1 MLGVGCFLCVCCI
14 PAVFLKYCT
23 AKRLEYTIAYNIS
36 NMTRRY
42 INQLRDNEKVE
53 EIFRISEKQLR
64 PNKNGN
70 LYLQC
75 NFSDKTGMISARLWN
90 ATEEMFYGIDN
101 DDYMMV
107 EGTTQRFQGAL
118 QMIVKKMTKVDAAGI
133 DETEFMRFHSV
144 DVPKTRARLQ
154 EMLRSIT
161 DPDLLNLADCF
172 LIDEEFMERFCKTP
186 AGVKL
191 HHAYPGGLL
200 EHTTQMME
208 AAVTI
213 ARLYPELNRDRLLFG
228 AFLHDVGKT
237 AELSV
242 EGEMVYT
249 DEGQMLGHA
258 ILGVEILNARIQEAE
273 KLTGAEFPAETAM
286 LLKHF
291 LISHHGLYENQSPK
305 LPMTLEAMALHFLDS
320 LDSKIAEFRKY
331 MLDDPNLGGHWTNY
345 IPGIERKLY
354 KGDV

>member
-1 MLGVGCFLCVCCI
+1 
-14 PAVFLKYCT
+14 
-23 AKRLEYTIAYNIS
+23 
-36 NMTRRY
+36 MTRRY

-53 EIFRISEKQLR
+53 EIYRVSEKLLR

-75 NFSDKTGMISARLWN
+75 CLSDKTGMVGARLWN
-90 ATEEMFYGIDN
+90 ATEEMFYGFDN
-101 DDYMMV
+101 DDYLMV
-107 EGTTQRFQGAL
+107 EGTTQRFQGTL
-118 QMIVKKMTKVDAAGI
+118 QMIVKKLIKVDHGRI
-133 DETEFMRFHSV
+133 DESEFVRFNSV
-144 DVPKTRARLQ
+144 DVPKAKARLQ

-172 LIDEEFMERFCKTP
+172 LIDEAFMERFCKTP

-208 AAVTI
+208 AALAV
-213 ARLYPELNRDRLLFG
+213 ARLYPELHRDRLLLG
-228 AFLHDVGKT
+228 AFLHDIGKT
-237 AELSV
+237 VELST

-249 DEGQMLGHA
+249 DAGQMLGHLV
-258 ILGVEILNARIQEAE
+258 LGAEILYDKIREAE
-273 KLTGAEFPAETAM
+273 KLSGTKFDTETAM

-305 LPMTLEAMALHFLDS
+305 LPMTIEAMTLHFLDS

-331 MLDDPNLGGHWTNY
+331 ILDDPNLGGHWTNF

-354 KGDV
+354 KGMERP